1 MTASNPPADNVGAT
15 PPAIDPS
22 RTVGRWLRAPDHPQR
37 VAEGGLRTQGR
48 YRQGGPDRP
57 LVSIVTVCFNAA
69 ATIETTIRSVIAQDY
84 PAVEYIVVDGASGDG
99 TVELLARHA
108 ASIDYYVS
116 EPDGG
121 LYAAMNKG
129 LALASGT
136 FVLMLNADDWY
147 EPEAVRLLVDAQHR
161 TGADFVSGRA
171 RNVDAQ
177 GQPQNV
183 IRAMPF
189 DASIRLRMPLRHET
203 MLVPA
208 ALYDAAGGYDES
220 YRIIADFKFTL
231 GLFERG
237 CRHHEVSRV
246 VMSFRTSGVS
256 STALDKLTAERAR
269 LLREQFPFLSDD
281 DLGQLAAHGR
291 LSPQTLP
298 GMLQRHR
305 EQPRLVEALACFVRD
320 QKVAGAQRW
329 LAFDEALLPP
339 APAPAAAAVEAPPAA
354 AAAAVPSGLRIATFC
369 SMDHGGAG
377 TGTQRRVEALRQQ
390 GVDARIHS
398 LVVKSSHPYVS
409 RLVPA
414 ASGVD
419 TSSQDSVWQAVRERA
434 IAPVRAIPGFRAAE
448 LFSLPESVLSW
459 EDLAPVA
466 DAADVVHL
474 HWVVGMLDHEQFGD
488 RVGDKPVVWTLADMN
503 AFTGGC
509 HYSEGCEGYK
519 RECRNCP
526 LLGGKSDVAHEVWL
540 RKKAAYARI
549 RNLHIVCPSR
559 WIFDRV
565 SASSLLGDRPIHHIT
580 NAFPVDRF
588 KATDKLVARARL
600 GLPLDKKLVLFGAD
614 SLGNKR
620 KGGLHLEAALTALKK
635 QRIGQEVE
643 VILFG
648 SSSATLPVPAHPMG
662 YISDDRQ
669 LALAYSAADVFVSP
683 SDEDSGPMTVG
694 EAMMCGT
701 PVVAFKVGIAMEMIT
716 HRQNGY
722 LADRGSATGLADGLR
737 WALDADE
744 AVRLRRGLQ
753 CRSVAVKFHDPRTA
767 AERHVKVYQEALSH
781 VR

>member
-1 MTASNPPADNVGAT
+1 MTASNPSADTFGAT
-15 PPAIDPS
+15 PPGIDPS
-22 RTVGRWLRAPDHPQR
+22 RTVGRWLRAPDHAQR
-37 VAEGGLRTQGR
+37 AAEGGLRTQGR
-48 YRQGGPDRP
+48 YRQGAPGQP

-84 PAVEYIVVDGASGDG
+84 PAVEYIVVDGASADG
-99 TVELLARHA
+99 TQALLAQHA

-129 LALASGT
+129 LALASGA

-147 EPEAVRLLVDAQHR
+147 EPEAVRLLVDAQRR

-208 ALYDAAGGYDES
+208 ALYNLAGGYDES

-237 CRHHEVSRV
+237 CSHHEVSRV

-269 LLREQFPFLSDD
+269 LLREQFPFLDND

-298 GMLQRHR
+298 AMLQRHR

-329 LAFDEALLPP
+329 MAFDERLLPP
-339 APAPAAAAVEAPPAA
+339 APAPASTDGAPDAAPGAA
-354 AAAAVPSGLRIATFC
+354 MPGLRIATLC

-390 GVDARIHS
+390 GVDARIHA
-398 LVVKSSHPYVS
+398 LVVKSAHPYVS
-409 RLVPA
+409 RLVPQA
-414 ASGVD
+414 ADID
-419 TSSQDSVWQAVRERA
+419 TTSQDTVWQAVRERA
-434 IAPVRAIPGFRAAE
+434 IRPVRELPGFRAAE

-459 EDLAPVA
+459 DDLAPVA

-474 HWVVGMLDHEQFGD
+474 HWVVGMLDHEQFGE

-519 RECRNCP
+519 RECRDCP
-526 LLGGKSDVAHEVWL
+526 LLGGQTDFAHQVWL

-588 KATDKLVARARL
+588 NATDKLVARARL
-600 GLPLDKKLVLFGAD
+600 GLPLHKKLVLFGAD

-722 LADRGSATGLADGLR
+722 LADRGNATGLADGLR